1 MSTSFAPALGS
12 ATGCGVADAGVA
24 GSVVVAAVGVEEV
37 LCVRFTVAA
46 ANDDADVAGA
56 NVVAGAIAMVV
67 VAVVVVV
74 VAVGVVVVVVE
85 VVVRIFVAV
94 VHMGCARISVGRS
107 AGLSL
112 PVHGQSFSGE
122 TSAHCSPIRT
132 RVSSPPHTLP
142 SVLFHS
148 LHSYVYDGEGYGHP
162 TNPPV
167 IVTSC
172 QSPAVNTTHETMP
185 VPGPVGTE
193 LSNVGTELQE

>member
-1 MSTSFAPALGS
+1 VSTSFAPALGS
-12 ATGCGVADAGVA
+12 ATGCVVADAGVA
-24 GSVVVAAVGVEEV
+24 GSLVVAAVGVEEV

-67 VAVVVVV
+67 AVVVVVVVVV
-74 VAVGVVVVVVE
+74 VAVGVVVVVVVVVE

-112 PVHGQSFSGE
+112 PVHGQSFSDD
-122 TSAHCSPIRT
+122 TSAHCSPVRT

-142 SVLFHS
+142 SVLIHS
-148 LHSYVYDGEGYGHP
+148 LHSYVYDG
-162 TNPPV
+162 
-167 IVTSC
+167 
-172 QSPAVNTTHETMP
+172 
-185 VPGPVGTE
+185 
-193 LSNVGTELQE
+193 